1 MLGANSPTGWGADF
15 GEFYRS
21 VEWMGLQ
28 RHLKVA
34 GIFAR
39 ITLRD
44 GKPRYLQDTP
54 RFLDYIRT
62 ATGRYRELG
71 PLRRLIDQIE
81 GTEEATGYAFGRV

>member
-1 MLGANSPTGWGADF
+1 MCIRDSLPVDEDF
-15 GEFYRS
+15 GAFYRA

-44 GKPRYLQDTP
+44 GKPRYLADAP
-54 RFLDYIRT
+54 RFIAYIRATASRYSELTPLLRVIDEVEGTT
-62 ATGRYRELG
+62 AT
-71 PLRRLIDQIE
+71 
-81 GTEEATGYAFGRV
+81 TGFAYGRV